1 MGRTLVGQKSRTLSE
16 VLYEIWD
23 ESQDLDAR
31 EGSDDFLRGKSC
43 NPNVDRLGEIQRLAE
58 KLVSKIR
65 DYEQDR
71 ADGLAD
77 EPALNDDVLMF
88 EDYGFTSRRAGR

>member
-23 ESQDLDAR
+23 ESQDMDAR
-31 EGSDDFLRGKSC
+31 EGGEDFLRGKSL
-43 NPNVDRLGEIQRLAE
+43 NPNIDRLGEIQRLAE
-58 KLVSKIR
+58 KLVGKIR

-77 EPALNDDVLMF
+77 EPAEDNDVLMW

>member
-1 MGRTLVGQKSRTLSE
+1 MGRTLVSQKSRTLSD

-31 EGSDDFLRGKSC
+31 EGFEDFLRGKSC
-43 NPNVDRLGEIQRLAE
+43 NPNIDRLGEIQRLAE

-71 ADGLAD
+71 ADCLAH
-77 EPALNDDVLMF
+77 EPAEDDEVLMW
-88 EDYGFTSRRAGR
+88 EDYGFTSRRARR